1 ERSKLKDVL
10 QQLRQQRTP
19 SFLRL
24 QKTLHGDRYPELKHS
39 LQAWLAH
46 PNYTEIGNL
55 RVLQVLPDLLLP
67 FICSLLLHPGWLL
80 GTTAEAG
87 GLTLMP
93 LEDEQ
98 GLNQQLQEGSHLL
111 HDLRKRIKAV
121 RYQAE
126 FFSEFYD
133 TDYAQ
138 RIEEFRAM
146 QEILGQLQDQAVLSQ
161 FLERT
166 LKSNLA
172 QVLPSIAHQL
182 QQDQATFWQRWQ
194 PLQQRYLDS
203 EFRQSLRSLLTTP
216 N

>member
-1 ERSKLKDVL
+1 
-10 QQLRQQRTP
+10 
-19 SFLRL
+19 
-24 QKTLHGDRYPELKHS
+24 
-39 LQAWLAH
+39 
-46 PNYTEIGNL
+46 
-55 RVLQVLPDLLLP
+55 
-67 FICSLLLHPGWLL
+67 
-80 GTTAEAG
+80 
-87 GLTLMP
+87 
-93 LEDEQ
+93 
-98 GLNQQLQEGSHLL
+98 
-111 HDLRKRIKAV
+111 
-121 RYQAE
+121 
-126 FFSEFYD
+126 
-133 TDYAQ
+133 
-138 RIEEFRAM
+138 M

>member
-1 ERSKLKDVL
+1 
-10 QQLRQQRTP
+10 
-19 SFLRL
+19 
-24 QKTLHGDRYPELKHS
+24 
-39 LQAWLAH
+39 
-46 PNYTEIGNL
+46 
-55 RVLQVLPDLLLP
+55 
-67 FICSLLLHPGWLL
+67 
-80 GTTAEAG
+80 
-87 GLTLMP
+87 MP